1 METTIKKIAKVYMG
15 YPFRSR
21 LERVEDGNVFV
32 IQMKDIDENSRLD
45 VSNLIPVNL
54 PAVKDIHRINQ
65 GDLIFRS
72 RGRINT
78 ATLVQEPLENTVAAA
93 PLLRLRVKKD
103 SLMPEY
109 LAWYINQPKSQ
120 TYLERQAAGTISRM
134 INKTAV
140 EEMGI
145 EIPPLER
152 QKHIIAI
159 ARLSEREQILLRRL
173 GEKRK
178 IHTDALLMQFAG
190 IE

>member
-1 METTIKKIAKVYMG
+1 METSIKKIATVYMG

-21 LERVEDGNVFV
+21 LERVEGGNVFV

-45 VSNLIPVNL
+45 IGDLIPVDL
-54 PAVKDIHRINQ
+54 PAVKDVHRINQ
-65 GDLIFRS
+65 GDVIFRS

-78 ATLVQEPLENTVAAA
+78 ATLVEQPLENTVAAA
-93 PLLRLRVKKD
+93 PLLRLRIKKD

-120 TYLERQAAGTISRM
+120 AYLERQAAGTISRM

-140 EEMGI
+140 EDMVI

-152 QKHIIAI
+152 QKQIIAI
-159 ARLSEREQILLRRL
+159 ARLSEREQTLFRLLA
-173 GEKRK
+173 EKRK
-178 IHTDALLMQFAG
+178 IQTDATLMQLASK
-190 IE
+190 E